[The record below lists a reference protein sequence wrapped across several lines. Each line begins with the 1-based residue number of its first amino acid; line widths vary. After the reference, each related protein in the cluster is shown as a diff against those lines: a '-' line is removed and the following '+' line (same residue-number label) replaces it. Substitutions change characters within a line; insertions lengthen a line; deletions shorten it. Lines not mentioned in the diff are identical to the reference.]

1 MSTFNEDEEKIGAE
15 PEVEEPELEV
25 GTNPGDLFTDTDEK
39 TLEIFH
45 KGKKW
50 IFKYKD
56 LSWKEKYDCVD
67 EAANIDGDKFSF
79 SLGKYY
85 IVALGKM
92 LTHSPIVPITETTL
106 GRLDKDVG
114 AQLLAIVPPPAD
126 EVIIAKLKKA

>member
-1 MSTFNEDEEKIGAE
+1 MSMFNEEERIGT
-15 PEVEEPELEV
+15 EPELEEPV
-25 GTNPGDLFTDTDEK
+25 LEEGTNPGDLFTDAEEK
-39 TLEIFH
+39 TLEIVH
-45 KGKKW
+45 KNKKW
-50 IFKYKD
+50 VFKYKD

-67 EAANIDGDKFSF
+67 EAANIDGESFSF

-92 LTHSPIVPITETTL
+92 LTYSPIQPISETTL

-126 EVIIAKLKKA
+126 EAAISKVKKV